1 MSNTHE
7 RTVGIAAMAAAILLS
22 TFGSM
27 SAGENLEA
35 ASPGGSSE
43 HELIGRNRFIIAGFG
58 QNEFDESGNPG
69 VWSHAFAVK
78 TLPNGRGAGT
88 VRVELLI
95 VYPEGPLDIEYTSDV
110 DCVEIDRRTG
120 EAWIGGTIID
130 TNVPDLLNVYVVD
143 YAQNGGKNGDRHGDF
158 LVEPDSGV
166 TCHDRPSP
174 YSNDPVTRGNIYIFK
189 RPVNQV
195 QGE

>member
-1 MSNTHE
+1 MLVTHDKA
-7 RTVGIAAMAAAILLS
+7 VGLAAAAVALPLS
-22 TFGSM
+22 VFGSM
-27 SAGENLEA
+27 SAGQDLEA
-35 ASPGGSSE
+35 VSR
-43 HELIGRNRFIIAGFG
+43 HRFIVAGFG
-58 QNEFDESGNPG
+58 QNEFEESGNPG
-69 VWSHAFAVK
+69 VWSHAFAVR

-95 VYPEGPLDIEYTSDV
+95 EYPEGALDIEYTSDV

-158 LVEPDSGV
+158 LVDPGSGV
-166 TCHDRPSP
+166 TCHDRPAP
-174 YSNDPVTRGNIYIFK
+174 YFFDPVTRGNIYIFK
-189 RPVNQV
+189 RPLNQA